1 MSTFAEQI
9 PSNLRTDTL
18 YLCERSIHSSFHVF
32 SKLLK
37 LSSAESFMLQ
47 EIYYGYA
54 KTFSVMGIIFINDS
68 VEECF
73 KRAKSRNHSS
83 DQLLSLECMTE
94 IHERYMNWFDRTDY
108 PVFYVSDLMMK
119 KTSVDKIVTQALE
132 SFSKT
137 VSRA

>member
-1 MSTFAEQI
+1 MTTFAEQI

-47 EIYYGYA
+47 EIYHGYA

-83 DQLLSLECMTE
+83 DQLLSLEYMTE
-94 IHERYMNWFDRTDY
+94 IHERYMKWFDRTDY
-108 PVFYVSDLMMK
+108 PVFYVSDLMIK
-119 KTSVDKIVTQALE
+119 KTI
-132 SFSKT
+132 
-137 VSRA
+137 